1 MLRRGGTKAIGG
13 GCRHK
18 QSLKSLM
25 KVIWV
30 VTACLVFLALL
41 LGADFLRRST
51 PAALPASLPDTA
63 IVFTGQFD
71 RVEAG
76 LALLEREQVGMLFI
90 SGVNRRAGI
99 RPEGFAEQ
107 FALSPGL
114 RDVLAQGRIILASDA
129 DTTLENAIEAAC
141 WLAQQAQTRTVVL
154 ITHRYHMPR
163 ASLALERAMP
173 WQITIVPIFPEQV
186 LPGTERAFVLRE
198 AFAFVATRVITL
210 LPSSLWPGEI
220 SSDCAA

>member
-1 MLRRGGTKAIGG
+1 
-13 GCRHK
+13 
-18 QSLKSLM
+18 M

-30 VTACLVFLALL
+30 VTAGLVFLALL

-51 PAALPASLPDTA
+51 PAAIAASLPDTA

-76 LALLEREQVGMLFI
+76 LALLEREQVKTLFI

-99 RPEGFAEQ
+99 RPEGIAEQ
-107 FALSPGL
+107 FVLSPAL
-114 RDVLAQGRIILASDA
+114 RDALAQGRIILASDA
-129 DTTLENAIEAAC
+129 DTTLENAVETAC

-154 ITHRYHMPR
+154 VTHRYHMPR
-163 ASLALERAMP
+163 ASLALERAVP
-173 WQITIVPIFPEQV
+173 WQITVVRISPEQV
-186 LPGTERAFVLRE
+186 LPGTDRPFVLQE
-198 AFAFVATRVITL
+198 LFKFAATWVITV
-210 LPSSLWPGEI
+210 LPRSLWPGDI